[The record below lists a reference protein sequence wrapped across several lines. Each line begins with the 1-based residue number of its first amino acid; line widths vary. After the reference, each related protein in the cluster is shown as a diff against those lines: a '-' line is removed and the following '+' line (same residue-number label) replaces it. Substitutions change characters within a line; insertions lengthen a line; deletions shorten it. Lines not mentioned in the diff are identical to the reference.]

1 MRDYRA
7 SACTSNK
14 LMWQERHLPHSDL
27 SLCLHSAASC
37 VVLCSVP
44 PKLTLN
50 KLNLNFSIC
59 MLCSSKWVAAVQT
72 DCGQCWLCSCYPFD
86 ECCCRC
92 GHYLPSCGAYW
103 SGPLQSSTCTGLLSP
118 PLVTINDSE
127 TAAAKMSSQE
137 TEYLHF
143 LFYWRWRTCGEQ

>member
-1 MRDYRA
+1 
-7 SACTSNK
+7 
-14 LMWQERHLPHSDL
+14 
-27 SLCLHSAASC
+27 
-37 VVLCSVP
+37 
-44 PKLTLN
+44 
-50 KLNLNFSIC
+50 
-59 MLCSSKWVAAVQT
+59 MLCSSKWVAVQT

-92 GHYLPSCGAYW
+92 GHYLPSCEAYW

-127 TAAAKMSSQE
+127 TATAKMSSQE

-143 LFYWRWRTCGEQ
+143 LFIEDDAHVENNSRSLMFGRLYSDKLPVWVLVKVDINFRKLFFGNFSVLIRPAFWLGTDIL